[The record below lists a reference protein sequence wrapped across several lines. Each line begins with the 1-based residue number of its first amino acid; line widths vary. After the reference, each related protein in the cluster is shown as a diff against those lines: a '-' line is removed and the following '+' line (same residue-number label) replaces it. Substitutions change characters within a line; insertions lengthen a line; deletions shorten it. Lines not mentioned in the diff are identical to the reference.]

1 MKNGQVYFTISFKN
15 CQSKG
20 QWAKKQGKG
29 QNPLSISTVNERKR
43 KGCEGCRNFLTDQ
56 VRQKPSKR
64 NILAKMSK
72 QKQTTKKTLFDFVH
86 AQLTTSRKEHQVTRE
101 EAGRGSNRLA
111 IQEKDHVTN
120 RVSRGEESLKVQ
132 TAECNGVPV
141 GERAGDKRAAL

>member
-1 MKNGQVYFTISFKN
+1 
-15 CQSKG
+15 
-20 QWAKKQGKG
+20 
-29 QNPLSISTVNERKR
+29 
-43 KGCEGCRNFLTDQ
+43 
-56 VRQKPSKR
+56 
-64 NILAKMSK
+64 MSK
-72 QKQTTKKTLFDFVH
+72 KKKKKTDIKTQKILCDFVH
-86 AQLTTSRKEHQVTRE
+86 AQLTASRKEHQVTRE